1 LEHDDPSGANHDL
14 FGEGLRKSL
23 FNYMHGVCFDFPLSK
38 WFNFKI
44 PSPSISPK
52 YIEKS
57 ISQFPDAIPRTNAMV
72 VWMGSLPTL
81 SVFEEKR
88 GKNIT
93 EIAELVFY
101 NKKQEWAL
109 ETSVPIGEWLTELMP
124 ELLIGKHE
132 PYPFDKFKNK
142 FEAQGLGQFE
152 TFMRSKVW
160 EELKSGGLLVV

>member
-1 LEHDDPSGANHDL
+1 MTAHSPVGLHPEEFDVMRIGPEIGEFANNDLEHNDPTGANHDL

-38 WFNFKI
+38 WFDFKI
-44 PSPSISPK
+44 PAPSISPK

-72 VWMGSLPTL
+72 IWMGSLPTL
-81 SVFEEKR
+81 SVFEEKK
-88 GKNIT
+88 GKNIV

-109 ETSVPIGEWLTELMP
+109 ETSVPG
-124 ELLIGKHE
+124 
-132 PYPFDKFKNK
+132 
-142 FEAQGLGQFE
+142 
-152 TFMRSKVW
+152 R
-160 EELKSGGLLVV
+160 